1 MFRSGNAKLREN
13 NLKNPWKLFIEFLIV
28 LLAIAATGH
37 AQEPGP
43 AANVKILDLVYHV
56 EDLGFHVEDMG
67 GKVENLEMK
76 ETPTE
81 VRIELA
87 ADVLFDFDKA
97 VLLPK
102 AQKTL
107 SQAGEI
113 VRDKAKGKVRIDGY
127 TDAVGSDAHNQA
139 LSERRAAA
147 VEMWFKTKGNLK
159 DVSFVTQG
167 FGAKNPVAPNKKP
180 DGSDDPA
187 GRQKNRRV
195 EIVIQK

>member
-1 MFRSGNAKLREN
+1 M
-13 NLKNPWKLFIEFLIV
+13 KNPWKLFIEFLIV
-28 LLAIAATGH
+28 LLAIATTGH

-43 AANVKILDLVYHV
+43 AANVKVLDLVYHV
-56 EDLGFHVEDMG
+56 DDLGFHVEDMG

-102 AQKTL
+102 AQQTL
-107 SQAGEI
+107 SQAAEI
-113 VRDKAKGKVRIDGY
+113 IHDKAKGKVRIDGY
-127 TDAVGSDAHNQA
+127 TDAIGSDAHNQG

-147 VEMWFKTKGNLK
+147 VETWFKTKGSLK

-187 GRQKNRRV
+187 GRQRNRRV